1 MSGRGPCPRAYK
13 DTDAFLLICSAAKGI
28 EEKDYEFSI
37 DLYEEVVPEV
47 RMHSICS
54 EDCF

>member
-1 MSGRGPCPRAYK
+1 MSGPMINRSTLRVL
-13 DTDAFLLICSAAKGI
+13 TRHFWLSADKGI